1 MTFVINRLMNKKED
15 FENEDYI
22 FDTEQY
28 NYIISK
34 RTALVNPQLVDN
46 SKKL

>member
-1 MTFVINRLMNKKED
+1 MTFVINKLIDSKID
-15 FENEDYI
+15 FDNEDYQ

-34 RTALVNPQLVDN
+34 RTALVNPKLVDN
-46 SKKL
+46 P

>member
-1 MTFVINRLMNKKED
+1 MTFVINQLMDKKAD
-15 FENEDYI
+15 FENDDYV
-22 FDTEQY
+22 FDVEQY

-34 RTALVNPQLVDN
+34 RTALVNPKLVDN